1 MLMMLYM
8 QESSIAKLLLLA
20 FIERLL
26 LFDYFL
32 INHFCSTW
40 NKSDLYKM

>member
-1 MLMMLYM
+1 MLMMLYK

-26 LFDYFL
+26 FL
-32 INHFCSTW
+32 IIFQSITFVPRETKVTCTR
-40 NKSDLYKM
+40 